1 ARIGPCTG
9 SVRLSRPQPQ
19 QIEGSHSG
27 PLPRCSA
34 LCVQLSPGGCLVCYR
49 RVSLLAAR
57 SRDGLLSGPTA
68 GARHLCDGASDFGPP
83 YRSSDPSRGGG
94 IGPSRRPAL
103 ASSVSSYQRVLRS
116 SPSLGRKAMAGSVG
130 FVGLGNMG
138 RPMALNLVKAGFEL
152 VVHDIDSARLEP
164 LVAAGAT
171 VKTSPEAVAASCHRT
186 ICMVETTA
194 QAEAVILGE
203 RGIIQTAKQGDIV
216 LCMSTIDPLAAR
228 RFSQQLAQKGV
239 AMLDAPVSGGTHG
252 AAAGTLSVI
261 VGGPAET
268 FAASEDLFRAMGKN
282 IFHVGDLGHG
292 LAMKLINNMLG
303 QIATVAIAEA
313 LVFGKKAGLDPG
325 KIFEVVSVSTG
336 NSVQFQNR
344 VPRMLARNFAPGGTI
359 DISYKDQEL
368 ETGYAK
374 ALGVPLLMANLS
386 QQVYQMGRAAGLN
399 KEDGSAIIKVFE
411 RMV

>member
-1 ARIGPCTG
+1 
-9 SVRLSRPQPQ
+9 
-19 QIEGSHSG
+19 
-27 PLPRCSA
+27 
-34 LCVQLSPGGCLVCYR
+34 
-49 RVSLLAAR
+49 
-57 SRDGLLSGPTA
+57 
-68 GARHLCDGASDFGPP
+68 
-83 YRSSDPSRGGG
+83 
-94 IGPSRRPAL
+94 
-103 ASSVSSYQRVLRS
+103 
-116 SPSLGRKAMAGSVG
+116 
-130 FVGLGNMG
+130 
-138 RPMALNLVKAGFEL
+138 MALNLVKAGFEL
-152 VVHDIDSARLEP
+152 VVHDINPARLEP
-164 LVAAGAT
+164 LLAAGAT
-171 VKTSPEAVAASCHRT
+171 AEASPEAVAARCHRT

-203 RGIIQTAKQGDIV
+203 RGITQAAKQGDIV
-216 LCMSTIDPLAAR
+216 LSMSTIDPLAAR
-228 RFSQQLAQKGV
+228 RFSEQLAQKGV

-282 IFHVGDLGHG
+282 VFHVGDLGHG
-292 LAMKLINNMLG
+292 LAMKLINNM
-303 QIATVAIAEA
+303 
-313 LVFGKKAGLDPG
+313 KAGLDPR

-411 RMV
+411 RMVGVTIGRDD

>member
-1 ARIGPCTG
+1 M
-9 SVRLSRPQPQ
+9 
-19 QIEGSHSG
+19 
-27 PLPRCSA
+27 
-34 LCVQLSPGGCLVCYR
+34 
-49 RVSLLAAR
+49 
-57 SRDGLLSGPTA
+57 
-68 GARHLCDGASDFGPP
+68 
-83 YRSSDPSRGGG
+83 
-94 IGPSRRPAL
+94 
-103 ASSVSSYQRVLRS
+103 LRS
-116 SPSLGRKAMAGSVG
+116 PPLVRRKPMAGSVG
-130 FVGLGNMG
+130 FIGLGNMG
-138 RPMALNLVKAGFEL
+138 GPMALNLVKAGFEL
-152 VVHDIDSARLEP
+152 VVHDISPARLEP

-171 VKTSPEAVAASCHRT
+171 VEESPAAVASRCHRT

-194 QAEAVILGE
+194 QAEAVILGDT
-203 RGIIQTAKQGDIV
+203 GIVQSANQGDTV

-228 RFSQQLAQKGV
+228 RFAGRLAEKGV
-239 AMLDAPVSGGTHG
+239 GMVDAPVSGGTVG

-268 FAASEDLFRAMGKN
+268 FAACEDLFGAMGKN
-282 IFHVGDLGHG
+282 VFHVGGLGHG

-313 LVFGKKAGLDPG
+313 LVFGNKAGLDPR

-374 ALGVPLLMANLS
+374 ALGMPLLMANL
-386 QQVYQMGRAAGLN
+386 
-399 KEDGSAIIKVFE
+399 
-411 RMV
+411 

>member
-1 ARIGPCTG
+1 
-9 SVRLSRPQPQ
+9 
-19 QIEGSHSG
+19 
-27 PLPRCSA
+27 
-34 LCVQLSPGGCLVCYR
+34 
-49 RVSLLAAR
+49 
-57 SRDGLLSGPTA
+57 
-68 GARHLCDGASDFGPP
+68 
-83 YRSSDPSRGGG
+83 
-94 IGPSRRPAL
+94 
-103 ASSVSSYQRVLRS
+103 
-116 SPSLGRKAMAGSVG
+116 MAGSVG

-138 RPMALNLVKAGFEL
+138 GPMALNLVKAGFEL
-152 VVHDIDSARLEP
+152 VVHDINSARLEP

-171 VKTSPEAVAASCHRT
+171 VETSPEAVAARCHRT

-203 RGIIQTAKQGDIV
+203 RGITQAAKQGDIV

-228 RFSQQLAQKGV
+228 RFSEQLAQKGV

-252 AAAGTLSVI
+252 AA
-261 VGGPAET
+261 
-268 FAASEDLFRAMGKN
+268 MGKN
-282 IFHVGDLGHG
+282 VFHVGNLGHG

-313 LVFGKKAGLDPG
+313 LVFGKKAGLDPR

-344 VPRMLARNFAPGGTI
+344 VPRMLALNFAPGGTI

-411 RMV
+411 RMVGVTIGGDD

>member
-1 ARIGPCTG
+1 
-9 SVRLSRPQPQ
+9 
-19 QIEGSHSG
+19 
-27 PLPRCSA
+27 
-34 LCVQLSPGGCLVCYR
+34 
-49 RVSLLAAR
+49 
-57 SRDGLLSGPTA
+57 
-68 GARHLCDGASDFGPP
+68 
-83 YRSSDPSRGGG
+83 
-94 IGPSRRPAL
+94 
-103 ASSVSSYQRVLRS
+103 
-116 SPSLGRKAMAGSVG
+116 MAGSVG

-152 VVHDIDSARLEP
+152 VVYDIDSARLEP

-171 VKTSPEAVAASCHRT
+171 VETSPEAVAASCHRT

-203 RGIIQTAKQGDIV
+203 KGIIQTAKQGDIV

-228 RFSQQLAQKGV
+228 RFSEQLAQKGV

-282 IFHVGDLGHG
+282 VFHVGDLGHG

-313 LVFGKKAGLDPG
+313 LVF
-325 KIFEVVSVSTG
+325 SVSAG

-411 RMV
+411 GMVGVTIGRDD